1 MLTNDAKKE
10 WHQQA
15 VENFMLRMK
24 SKEQEVPVK
33 PTVPSFAV
41 RRLRASLMLEECLE
55 TIRHGLGIDIQ
66 FRLQDLAMKEICF
79 IDARRP
85 SLLQLADGLGDC
97 NVVNE
102 GTGSAFGIALA
113 PIYRIVMANNLSKF
127 GPGHS
132 YNELGKLIKPKDFVG
147 PEFPIMGELIA
158 QGANADTDFGSWD
171 KIA

>member
-41 RRLRASLMLEECLE
+41 RRLRASLMLEECIE
-55 TIRHGLGIDIQ
+55 TIRHGLGI
-66 FRLQDLAMKEICF
+66 EIEVKPTTGFSDWQF

-132 YNELGKLIKPKDFVG
+132 YNELGKLVKPKNFVG
-147 PEFPIMGELIA
+147 PEFHIMGELIA
-158 QGANADTDFGSWD
+158 QGADAEKDFGAWD
-171 KIA
+171 NVA